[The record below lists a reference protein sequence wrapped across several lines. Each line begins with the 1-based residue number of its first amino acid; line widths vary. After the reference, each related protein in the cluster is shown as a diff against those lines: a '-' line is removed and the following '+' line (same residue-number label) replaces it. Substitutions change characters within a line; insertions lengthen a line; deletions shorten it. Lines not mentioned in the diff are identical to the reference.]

1 MATNVLTGTNP
12 KRNSLAVTVG
22 SPPETACAY
31 DSDRGG
37 DPPRKHGSFR
47 LGEGSVSSW
56 RQHDEL
62 GAQVMRGCLRTGRN
76 PASRAGWR
84 HVELLAG
91 SIPCCG
97 QSVRQAAAL
106 TNNHQNCV
114 NGKTAQVTLRR
125 PKTLA
130 RSTASTSAT
139 VASTSQPQLALLR
152 RLSMRTKR
160 SMAALAAAI
169 VTGLRKMHPSAPKC
183 GISAD
188 TASVTIRQNCRRRG
202 ARWGCASGG
211 PPWRV
216 RSHRPHPPRCR
227 GPVPVEY

>member
-1 MATNVLTGTNP
+1 MRRGWQPTTMATNVLTGTNP

-125 PKTLA
+125 PMRSV

-139 VASTSQPQLALLR
+139 VASTSQPQPALLR

-169 VTGLRKMHPSAPKC
+169 VTGLRKAHPSATEMWDFRRHRVHYH
-183 GISAD
+183 SAKLPS
-188 TASVTIRQNCRRRG
+188 AWRQMGLRQQWPSL
-202 ARWGCASGG
+202 ARSIT
-211 PPWRV
+211 
-216 RSHRPHPPRCR
+216 
-227 GPVPVEY
+227 